1 MIQKS
6 NPRHSKSQYEK
17 YVIMA
22 HSQTHRLPLSYDGYL
37 RFKELMEVLNSISNS
52 SSDSKQFLFGGEMLT
67 KKVSQT
73 EALTILDNIYNGTW
87 NATTEKCLLVAN
99 HIGMN
104 LKR

>member
-17 YVIMA
+17 YIIMA

-37 RFKELMEVLNSISNS
+37 RFKELMEVINSISNS

-67 KKVSQT
+67 KKYPKLKHLPYSIIFIM
-73 EALTILDNIYNGTW
+73 EHGMR
-87 NATTEKCLLVAN
+87 LLKNVY
-99 HIGMN
+99 
-104 LKR
+104 